1 MMDTHAEPELQLQV
15 PAVEEYLALRVA
27 AGLSAMSVE
36 GAREGL
42 ARSWCAVCVRTGAE
56 LIGMGRV
63 VGDGGLFLFVV
74 DIAVTPAWQRRG
86 LGRRIMQALMEQVHG
101 RAQSRTMVGLI
112 AEGIAY
118 RLYEQF
124 GFKLVA
130 PVAQGMVLRIEKG
143 EYA

>member
-1 MMDTHAEPELQLQV
+1 MSTHQEPVLQLQV
-15 PAVEEYLALRVA
+15 PAAEEYLALRVA
-27 AGLSAMSVE
+27 AGLSAMSPE

-42 ARSWCAVCVRTGAE
+42 GGSWCSVCVRSGGA

-63 VGDGGLFLFVV
+63 VGDGGLFMFVV
-74 DIAVTPAWQRRG
+74 DIAVAPAWQHQG
-86 LGRRIMQALMEQVHG
+86 LGRRIMQALMEQVHA
-101 RAQSRTMVGLI
+101 RAHSRTMVGLI
-112 AEGIAY
+112 ADGTAS

-130 PVAQGMVLRIEKG
+130 PVAQGMLLRIDRG